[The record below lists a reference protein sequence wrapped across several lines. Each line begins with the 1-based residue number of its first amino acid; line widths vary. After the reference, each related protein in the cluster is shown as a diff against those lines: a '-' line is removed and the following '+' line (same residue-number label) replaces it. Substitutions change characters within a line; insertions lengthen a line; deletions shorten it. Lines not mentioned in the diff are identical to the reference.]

1 MEFIN
6 LISEILKNNKN
17 LKIFLDM
24 DGTIVENIFD
34 GIVVEWDSK
43 KAELVIKEH
52 GVSFDEALTVLL
64 YDDNALTNEDVRG
77 YDGEQR
83 FITIGVSSYGR
94 LLYVAWTLRDIRY
107 RLISARKA
115 NRHEQ
120 KGYQN
125 A

>member
-1 MEFIN
+1 MP
-6 LISEILKNNKN
+6 
-17 LKIFLDM
+17 
-24 DGTIVENIFD
+24 IVENIFD
-34 GIVVEWDSK
+34 GLVVEWDSK